1 MPWKALYLVM
11 EDRGKISVSR
21 RNGLPVYGQHLPY
34 WAGLLVE
41 DTQTG
46 QRSFLDSYNA
56 EILLNHY
63 LQPGTPVILPMQL
76 LLADHPDIRQ
86 KIGAIICR
94 DTDAW
99 QEHHQINRPPRNA
112 ALMKTMAASLT
123 LDARNP
129 FIRNEP

>member
-1 MPWKALYLVM
+1 
-11 EDRGKISVSR
+11 
-21 RNGLPVYGQHLPY
+21 
-34 WAGLLVE
+34 
-41 DTQTG
+41 
-46 QRSFLDSYNA
+46 
-56 EILLNHY
+56 
-63 LQPGTPVILPMQL
+63 MQL
-76 LLADHPDIRQ
+76 LLTDHPEIRQ

-129 FIRNEP
+129 FIRN